1 MNSSFGPGKNIVEIT
16 MEGVV
21 EYNFESWKGMP
32 YVKVLKYARWR
43 ISILYVIIKNSE
55 ATSINSQ

>member
-1 MNSSFGPGKNIVEIT
+1 MVEIKI
-16 MEGVV
+16 EWVV
-21 EYNFESWKGMP
+21 EYKLESWKGMP

-43 ISILYVIIKNSE
+43 IPILYVIIKNSE